1 MNMFLIAAPVTT
13 ETHTTKTLTKI
24 PRKTMALM
32 VLIFSSLSQASTIEN
47 DELLLKSLIERGVIC
62 PGLTYEGNQEALR
75 VYLNAKKVKSTQFDS
90 KNRKETTN
98 TKEIES
104 TKHTVNT
111 RQLNK
116 TPQECIRPD
125 SDNWFE

>member
-1 MNMFLIAAPVTT
+1 MS
-13 ETHTTKTLTKI
+13 H
-24 PRKTMALM
+24 KTMALM
-32 VLIFSSLSQASTIEN
+32 VLSFFSLSQASTFEN

-62 PGLTYEGNQEALR
+62 PGLTYEDNQKALR
-75 VYLNAKKVKSTQFDS
+75 IYLNAKKVKSTQFDS
-90 KNRKETTN
+90 KNIKETTN

-104 TKHTVNT
+104 TKHTANT

-125 SDNWFE
+125 SDS